1 MSMIN
6 ISNLTFA
13 YEDSCDN
20 IFENVSF
27 RIDTDWRLGFVGRN
41 GRGKTTF
48 MKLLQEEL
56 EYSGTISSAV
66 DFEYF
71 PYEPVDRSALTT
83 DVIHSVCPAAEDW
96 EIYREFSLLKI
107 PDDAMYREFSTLSS
121 GEQTKALL
129 AGMFLRQ
136 NAFMLIDEPTNHLDS
151 DGRKI
156 LAEYL
161 RRKKGFIL
169 ISHDRSFLDACTD
182 HTLSIN
188 KCNIELQKGSFS
200 SWYANNEMRE
210 NFERTQNEK
219 LSKDIKRLEAAA
231 KRTAEWSD
239 RAEKSKIGFDPSKVE
254 KSISRRPYEG
264 AKAKKLMS
272 RSTAIA
278 ERRRSAVEEKS
289 RLLKNIETAPELKL
303 APLKYHSDRL
313 LSLSKISLSY
323 GDKTVCSDIEFDVR
337 QGDRIAICGRNGC
350 GKSSVLKLICGE
362 SIDYSGELI
371 KNNQLKISYVP
382 QTTDHLSGSLA
393 DYADALGIDLSLFL
407 AVLRKLGFA
416 RTQFEKHIEEF
427 SGGQKKK
434 VLIAGSLC
442 EKAHLYVWDEP
453 LNYIDVISR
462 MQIENLIL
470 KRCPTLIFV
479 EHDETFRNKI
489 STKTVKL

>member
-13 YEDSCDN
+13 YEGSYDY

-48 MKLLQEEL
+48 MKLLQGKL
-56 EYSGTISSAV
+56 EYSGAISSAV

-71 PYEPVDRSALTT
+71 PYEPENKADF
-83 DVIHSVCPAAEDW
+83 VIDIIRRICPNAEDW
-96 EIYREFSLLKI
+96 EIYREISLLKI
-107 PDDAMYREFSTLSS
+107 PDDAMYREFYTLSS

-169 ISHDRSFLDACTD
+169 VSHDRSFLDACTD

-188 KCNIELQKGSFS
+188 KCNIEIQKGSFS

-210 NFERTQNEK
+210 NFERAQNEK
-219 LSKDIKRLEAAA
+219 LNKDIKRLEAAA

-239 RAEKSKIGFDPSKVE
+239 KAEKSKIGFDPSNVE
-254 KSISRRPYEG
+254 KSISRRAYEG

-272 RSTAIA
+272 RSSAIA
-278 ERRRSAVEEKS
+278 ERRRSAIDEKS
-289 RLLKNIETAPELKL
+289 RLLRNVEKAPELKL
-303 APLKYHSDRL
+303 SPLKFFSDRL
-313 LSLSKISLSY
+313 LSLNGISLRY
-323 GDKTVCSDIEFDVR
+323 GDKAVCSDVGFDVR
-337 QGDRIAICGRNGC
+337 QGDRIAICGGNGC
-350 GKSSVLKLICGE
+350 GKSSILKLICGE
-362 SIDYSGELI
+362 NIDYSGELI
-371 KNNQLKISYVP
+371 KNNQLKISYAP
-382 QTTDHLSGSLA
+382 QTTEHIHGSLGE
-393 DYADALGIDLSLFL
+393 YADELGIDLSLFL
-407 AVLRKLGFA
+407 AVLRKLGFP
-416 RTQFEKHIEEF
+416 RTQFDKRIEDF

-462 MQIENLIL
+462 IQIEELIL
-470 KRCPTLIFV
+470 KYRPTLIFV

-489 STKTVKL
+489 STKTVRL

>member
-13 YEDSCDN
+13 YEGSYDN

-48 MKLLQEEL
+48 MKLLQGEL
-56 EYSGTISSAV
+56 EYSGTISSGV

-71 PYEPVDRSALTT
+71 PYEPYDKSAFTI
-83 DVIHSVCPAAEDW
+83 DVIHSICPAAEEW
-96 EIYREFSLLKI
+96 EIYREISLLKI

-121 GEQTKALL
+121 GEQTKVML

-169 ISHDRSFLDACTD
+169 VSHDRSFLDACTD

-188 KCNIELQKGSFS
+188 RCNIEIQKGSFS

-210 NFERTQNEK
+210 SFEIARNDK

-254 KSISRRPYEG
+254 KSKSRRPYEG

-278 ERRRSAVEEKS
+278 ERRRSAIDEKS
-289 RLLKNIETAPELKL
+289 RLLKNIETSPELKL
-303 APLKYHSDRL
+303 SPLKFHSDRL
-313 LSLSKISLSY
+313 LSLQKISISY
-323 GDKTVCSDIEFDVR
+323 GDKIVCSDIGFDVR
-337 QGDRIAICGRNGC
+337 QGDRIAICGGNGC
-350 GKSSVLKLICGE
+350 GKSSILKLICGE
-362 SIDYSGELI
+362 NINYSGELI
-371 KNNQLKISYVP
+371 KNNQLKISYAS
-382 QTTDHLSGSLA
+382 QTTDHLHGSLV
-393 DYADALGIDLSLFL
+393 DYAESLGIDLSLFL
-407 AVLRKLGFA
+407 AVLRKLGFS
-416 RTQFEKHIEEF
+416 RTQFEKQIEEF

-453 LNYIDVISR
+453 LNYIDIISR
-462 MQIENLIL
+462 IQIEELIL
-470 KRCPTLIFV
+470 KYRPTLIFV
-479 EHDETFRNKI
+479 EHDETFRNRI
-489 STKTVKL
+489 STQTVKL